1 MVTGV
6 LLALSAAA
14 CFGLSNA
21 IGRIAIARS
30 SVYTTALWT
39 LVPSTAVLPLV
50 VVAFALNGIIGPADV
65 ASLPFFVGAGVCGDF
80 VARLSLIGAVERLG
94 ASRAVAFRILAP
106 LVSLAAGLLL
116 LGERLTWQAAL
127 GIGFM
132 LVGITV
138 VQYDG
143 LRRDRR
149 SALVD
154 AAAPAPAVPE
164 SRHGTDDTTA
174 TGSPSR
180 PRPAAPVA
188 VDADEAGRS
197 WVRTGLVYG
206 LSAGV
211 AFGLADIL
219 RKAGV
224 NAGGQPVFGAFA
236 SAATGM
242 ALYLTVALRHGVRRH
257 LQPPRDAYVPL
268 VGAGTAILCAVVLL
282 LSALQRIPVALG
294 STISG
299 TQVFF
304 AMFFARQ
311 FNQSL
316 EHVSLRVVAGGV
328 LAFTGFALVVGVV

>member
-50 VVAFALNGIIGPADV
+50 VLAFVLNGTIGSADV

-116 LGERLTWQAAL
+116 LGEHLTWKAAL
-127 GIGFM
+127 GVVFM
-132 LVGITV
+132 LVGIGV

-149 SALVD
+149 SALID
-154 AAAPAPAVPE
+154 AAAPAPAE
-164 SRHGTDDTTA
+164 SYDTEA
-174 TGSPSR
+174 TTSPLR
-180 PRPAAPVA
+180 PRNTSPAAV
-188 VDADEAGRS
+188 VSDEAGRS
-197 WVRTGLVYG
+197 WVRKGLVYG
-206 LSAGV
+206 VSAGV
-211 AFGLADIL
+211 AFGLADIF

-224 NAGGQPVFGAFA
+224 NAGGQPVFGALA

-242 ALYLTVALRHGVRRH
+242 VLYLTVGLRHGLRQH
-257 LQPPRDAYVPL
+257 LQPSRDAYLPL
-268 VGAGTAILCAVVLL
+268 LGAGTAILCAVVLF

-304 AMFFARQ
+304 AMFFARLI
-311 FNQSL
+311 NQSF
-316 EHVSLRVVAGGV
+316 EQVSLRVVAGGV
-328 LAFTGFALVVGVV
+328 LAFTGFALVVGLGS

>member
-14 CFGLSNA
+14 CLGLSNA
-21 IGRIAIARS
+21 VGRIAIARS

-39 LVPSTAVLPLV
+39 LVPTTAVLPLV
-50 VVAFALNGIIGPADV
+50 VVAFVLNGIVGPADI

-80 VARLSLIGAVERLG
+80 FARLSLIGAVERLG

-116 LGERLTWQAAL
+116 LGEHLTWKAAV

-132 LVGITV
+132 LVGISV

-149 SALVD
+149 STPVD
-154 AAAPAPAVPE
+154 AAAIPPYVHEPCHE
-164 SRHGTDDTTA
+164 TDDTATA
-174 TGSPSR
+174 GSLLRPCPPS
-180 PRPAAPVA
+180 PVA
-188 VDADEAGRS
+188 VVSDEAGRS
-197 WVRTGLVYG
+197 WVRNGLLYG
-206 LSAGV
+206 LSAGM
-211 AFGLADIL
+211 AFGLADIF
-219 RKAGV
+219 RKAGM
-224 NAGGQPVFGAFA
+224 NAGGHPVSGAFA
-236 SAATGM
+236 SATTGM
-242 ALYLTVALRHGVRRH
+242 VLYLTVALRSGIRQH
-257 LQPPRDAYVPL
+257 LQPPRDAYLPL
-268 VGAGTAILCAVVLL
+268 LGAGTAILCGVVLL

-294 STISG
+294 STISS

-311 FNQSL
+311 FNQGV
-316 EHVSLRVVAGGV
+316 EQVSLSVVAGGV
-328 LAFTGFALVVGVV
+328 LAFAGFILVIGLV